1 MAIFCL
7 LSLTAAMA
15 TMLLPE
21 TKDKD
26 IIDTLE
32 QFEMKN
38 LNEKDENFKEKQ
50 DKI

>member
-7 LSLTAAMA
+7 LSFTAAMA

-21 TKDKD
+21 TKDTD
-26 IIDTLE
+26 IVDTLE
-32 QFEMKN
+32 QFEMNN
-38 LNEKDENFKEKQ
+38 LNQDENLKEKQ